1 MTDEEIAIKL
11 AQVDERAKSNTH
23 RLEKLEEEH
32 ATLCELASTM
42 RVMAEKQNHMADTVD
57 KLDGTVE
64 ALESKPGKRWDA
76 IVDKIIMLVVG
87 AIISYLLMKAGLTV

>member
-1 MTDEEIAIKL
+1 MTDEEIVIKL

-42 RVMAEKQNHMADTVD
+42 RVMAEKQNQMADTVD
-57 KLDGTVE
+57 KLDGKVE

-87 AIISYLLMKAGLTV
+87 AIISYLLMKAGLPI

>member
-1 MTDEEIAIKL
+1 MTNEEIAVHL
-11 AQVDERAKSNTH
+11 AQVEERAKSNTH

-32 ATLCELASTM
+32 ETLCELASTM

-57 KLDGTVE
+57 KLDGKVE

-87 AIISYLLMKAGLTV
+87 AIISYFLLKVGLPV